1 MWQAWRK
8 RYQTVLRYRLIA
20 LVVLPLLLAMVL
32 SLGYALY
39 WLNSFTYDTLAATV
53 RSDLG
58 LARRGLVEW
67 QESYQLA
74 LQQLQE
80 SAKFRRAMARS
91 DTAGMHSLVGQT
103 RDEKGFLFLHV
114 TGVAGQ
120 WLFEPRADGSRSS
133 KPSPLTDRAARG
145 LPGASLEVF
154 NQESLAREGRR
165 VVRALGESAGG
176 LVPDALVLRVVQPLP
191 DAFGRITMVLDGAV
205 LLNGNSAAM
214 ELLRNRLWS
223 SAAELGYGTP
233 MVTLLLDDVRIAV
246 AADADES
253 NGMLG
258 VRTASPQRARR
269 PLGEDVWVGRER
281 LGGVDLVSAYA
292 PLFDVNGQLAG
303 HLHVGVGEG
312 SLRSVQYRAAGLLLL
327 LFVVAAV
334 LAGWIGVRGMRSV
347 FRPIEHMTA
356 VVRATQA
363 GKNERMGAVGST
375 NELGELAGRFDT
387 LLDQLQERNREL
399 ERAAH
404 VLEDKVSER
413 TRELAEKNRELE
425 KTISLLRETR
435 EQLVLAEK
443 LSALGQMA
451 AGIAHEINNPAAVIL
466 GNLQVLADEL
476 GSGARPVAREIELI
490 SQQVDRIRH
499 IVTGLLQ
506 FARSEPAAGPVE
518 EVDSNRLVEEVL
530 PLVSHGLRPRGILLK
545 TRLEATQR
553 LWINVFDLQQVLV
566 NLIFNAAN
574 AVADGGRIEIS
585 TRDTGSDG
593 VVLAVADN
601 GAGIP
606 EEKLKNIFD
615 PFYTGDPHRGSG
627 LGLSV
632 SYGLVR
638 RYDGNISVSSVV
650 GKGSRFEVWLPKRSA
665 SRADGR
671 DGVPDTIKEVSRE
684 QQYV

>member
-1 MWQAWRK
+1 
-8 RYQTVLRYRLIA
+8 
-20 LVVLPLLLAMVL
+20 
-32 SLGYALY
+32 
-39 WLNSFTYDTLAATV
+39 
-53 RSDLG
+53 
-58 LARRGLVEW
+58 
-67 QESYQLA
+67 
-74 LQQLQE
+74 
-80 SAKFRRAMARS
+80 
-91 DTAGMHSLVGQT
+91 
-103 RDEKGFLFLHV
+103 
-114 TGVAGQ
+114 
-120 WLFEPRADGSRSS
+120 
-133 KPSPLTDRAARG
+133 
-145 LPGASLEVF
+145 
-154 NQESLAREGRR
+154 
-165 VVRALGESAGG
+165 
-176 LVPDALVLRVVQPLP
+176 
-191 DAFGRITMVLDGAV
+191 
-205 LLNGNSAAM
+205 
-214 ELLRNRLWS
+214 
-223 SAAELGYGTP
+223 
-233 MVTLLLDDVRIAV
+233 
-246 AADADES
+246 
-253 NGMLG
+253 
-258 VRTASPQRARR
+258 
-269 PLGEDVWVGRER
+269 
-281 LGGVDLVSAYA
+281 
-292 PLFDVNGQLAG
+292 
-303 HLHVGVGEG
+303 
-312 SLRSVQYRAAGLLLL
+312 
-327 LFVVAAV
+327 
-334 LAGWIGVRGMRSV
+334 
-347 FRPIEHMTA
+347 
-356 VVRATQA
+356 
-363 GKNERMGAVGST
+363 MGAVGST

-530 PLVSHGLRPRGILLK
+530 PLVSHGLRPRGIVLK

-585 TRDTGSDG
+585 TRDSGPDG

-671 DGVPDTIKEVSRE
+671 DGVPDSIKEVSRE
-684 QQYV
+684 QQSV